1 MGAYDKA
8 LVAEFLEENYQAF
21 KYFIISREFDD
32 EDGKDTDAE
41 GIADEI
47 INQLRD

>member
-1 MGAYDKA
+1 MDNYDKA

-41 GIADEI
+41 GIADDI
-47 INQLRD
+47 LNQLRD